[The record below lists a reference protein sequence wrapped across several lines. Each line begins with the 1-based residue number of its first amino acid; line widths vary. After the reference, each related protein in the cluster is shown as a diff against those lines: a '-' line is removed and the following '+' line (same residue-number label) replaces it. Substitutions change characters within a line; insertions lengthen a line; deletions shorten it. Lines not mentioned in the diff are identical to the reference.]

1 MIKTQYSR
9 VINKRTGTAAV
20 VPTIGP
26 TTDHTDGTWIDTDIY
41 PGEFFFNMEDQ
52 KVWFGWVSGST
63 SGVTMIYPPAGPG
76 GGITVVGGTGISV
89 SGASPDFN
97 LSFNGSTTSFP
108 GLNAGS
114 EEVTIP
120 VGVTTD
126 FIVLAEAG
134 FESALYLSSKITAI
148 DLVTYDSAIY
158 NILTGIY
165 SDGVFPWQYI
175 TGVLNILNAEDP
187 ANIINGQ
194 VAASSDANGFLVIQ
208 VTNASVNDIKVRVYW
223 EYSIIEA

>member
-1 MIKTQYSR
+1 MLKTQYSR
-9 VINKRTGTAAV
+9 VINKRTSIPGE

-26 TTDHTDGTWIDTDIY
+26 TENHTDGTWVDTDIY
-41 PGEFFFNMEDQ
+41 PGEFYINMEDQ
-52 KVWFGWVSGST
+52 KVWFGWYSGST
-63 SGVTMIYPPAGPG
+63 SGVTQIYPLAGPG
-76 GGITVVGGTGISV
+76 GGLTIVGGTGISV

-108 GLNAGS
+108 GLTAGS

-126 FIVLAEAG
+126 FIVISQVG
-134 FESALYLSSKITAI
+134 FLSALYLSAKITAI

-158 NILTGIY
+158 SILTGAQ
-165 SDGVFPWQYI
+165 SDGVTNWNTI
-175 TGVLNILNAEDP
+175 TGTINIVNTEDP

-194 VAASSDANGFLVIQ
+194 IGVGPDANGFLIIQ
-208 VTNASVNDIKVRVYW
+208 VGNASANDIKVRVYW
-223 EYSIIEA
+223 EYSIIVG

>member
-1 MIKTQYSR
+1 MLKTQYSR
-9 VINKRTGTAAV
+9 VINKRTSIPGE

-26 TTDHTDGTWIDTDIY
+26 TENHTDGTWEDYNIY
-41 PGEFFFNMEDQ
+41 PGEFYINMEDQ
-52 KVWFGWVSGST
+52 KVWFGWLSGST
-63 SGVTMIYPPAGPG
+63 SGVTQIYPLAGPG

-108 GLNAGS
+108 GLTAGS

-120 VGVTTD
+120 VGVTTN

-158 NILTGIY
+158 TIFSGIY
-165 SDGVFPWQYI
+165 SDGISSWTYI
-175 TGVLNILNAEDP
+175 TGILNFTGEDP
-187 ANIINGQ
+187 AGIINSQ
-194 VAASSDANGFLVIQ
+194 VYVSSDANGFLVIQ
-208 VTNASVNDIKVRVYW
+208 VGNASVNDIKVRVYW
-223 EYSIIEA
+223 EYSIIVA

>member
-1 MIKTQYSR
+1 MLKTQYSR
-9 VINKRTGTAAV
+9 VINKRTSIPGE

-26 TTDHTDGTWIDTDIY
+26 TENHTDGTWEDYNIY
-41 PGEFFFNMEDQ
+41 PGEFYINMEDQ
-52 KVWFGWVSGST
+52 KVWFGWLSGST
-63 SGVTMIYPPAGPG
+63 SGVTQIYPLAGPG

-108 GLNAGS
+108 GLTAGS

-158 NILTGIY
+158 NILTGMY
-165 SDGVFPWQYI
+165 SNGVFPWVYI
-175 TGVLNILNAEDP
+175 TGVLNILNVEDP